1 MRIRF
6 SKRLVFWAITL
17 FALWLLLSESFNPAH
32 VLIGL
37 VAATC
42 VAVLHEGSRSRRSY
56 SVHWWSALAYFP
68 WLFKEILASGVRL
81 SFLILHPRMPI
92 RPRLFRYRTS
102 LGNDLATTLLGNSIT
117 LTPGTVTVEA
127 RHDELVIHTIDGDG
141 TRVPAIQRLEKK
153 VSKVFE
159 TGGEQQ

>member
-6 SKRLVFWAITL
+6 SKRLVFWAMTL

-32 VLIGL
+32 LLIGL

-42 VAVLHEGSRSRRSY
+42 VAALHEASHSRRPY

-68 WLFKEILASGVRL
+68 WLFGEIFASGVRL
-81 SFLILHPRMPI
+81 SYLILHPRMPI
-92 RPRLFRYRTS
+92 RPRIFRYQTS

-127 RHDELVIHTIDGDG
+127 RTDELVIHTIDGEE
-141 TRVPAIQRLEKK
+141 TRAPAIRRLEKR
-153 VSKVFE
+153 VSKVFQ